1 MVNEIIDSNGGNYN
15 LPNYSKAHLAY
26 QGLLP
31 RCCLKPLNNPLFTMV
46 IMVHD
51 KITMTRTKD
60 IDNDKASDIDDAVV
74 IS

>member
-1 MVNEIIDSNGGNYN
+1 MKLLTANGGNYN
-15 LPNYSKAHLAY
+15 LPNYSKEAYLAY